1 MAGYVQPGGLV
12 QTEAS
17 VAAAAA
23 SEQPTVDICFATM
36 AGSDSESDEGE

>member
-17 VAAAAA
+17 VAAAATI
-23 SEQPTVDICFATM
+23 EQPTVDTNYATM
-36 AGSDSESDEGE
+36 AGSDSESDDE